1 MLLQTYIYH
10 CGDGLPQLI
19 GFVVEWLISDNNWLQ
34 LDLSVLDC
42 AISALNVP
50 LTYVKSFDLLIG
62 GSKVLIVEIR

>member
-1 MLLQTYIYH
+1 M
-10 CGDGLPQLI
+10 I